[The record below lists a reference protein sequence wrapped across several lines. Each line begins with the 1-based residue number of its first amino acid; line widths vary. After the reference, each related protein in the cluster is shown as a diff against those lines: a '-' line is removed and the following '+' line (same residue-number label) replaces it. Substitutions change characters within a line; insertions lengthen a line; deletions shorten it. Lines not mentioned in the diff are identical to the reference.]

1 MQLTTFLVDCL
12 TKFPTARQAEREVN
26 KEFDIWLPI
35 IAGIATKEEVEV
47 ATSYEL
53 AILCE
58 VARQKNELMK
68 GGV

>member
-35 IAGIATKEEVEV
+35 IAGIATKEEVE
-47 ATSYEL
+47 
-53 AILCE
+53 
-58 VARQKNELMK
+58 
-68 GGV
+68 

>member
-1 MQLTTFLVDCL
+1 MRRITFLVNYL
-12 TKFPTARQAEREVN
+12 TEFPNARQAEREVN

-58 VARQKNELMK
+58 VARQKIELMK